1 MRYST
6 IELAQANE
14 KLGKQIYTSD
24 GRVLLNEGASLTPT
38 LITRLKR
45 LGIKAIYLQDPF
57 DEEIEEEEMV
67 SDEVKRETLATLK
80 GSFQFVQEGGDIE
93 LRSLQQSV
101 KNIVEEILENSHSL
115 LSLTDMRTEDNG
127 LFIHSLNVCMI
138 SAIVGVKLGLP
149 RAKLYEL
156 ATGALM
162 HDIGKMA
169 SSKEDEIK
177 EEKGHEHTW
186 RGFNVLRK
194 NSEMSALSAH
204 IALSHHEHVDGSG
217 TPRNLVEKDIHLF
230 AKIVTVANAFDHL
243 ISPLRPGGRM
253 LPHDACEI
261 LMGLTGV
268 RYAHQVIK
276 HFLKTIAFYP
286 TGSQVVLSTGEYGV
300 VSAQNDGIP
309 QRPYVRIFKMEG
321 HGQGEFQ
328 MHDINLI
335 ENPTLFIEKMV
346 E

>member
-1 MRYST
+1 MRYTT
-6 IELAQANE
+6 IELTQANE

-38 LITRLKR
+38 LITRLKK
-45 LGIKAIYLQDPF
+45 LGIQAVYLQDPF
-57 DEEIEEEEMV
+57 DKEIKKEDMV

-80 GSFQFVQEGGDIE
+80 GSFQFVQEGAGFE
-93 LRSLQQSV
+93 LKSIQQSV
-101 KNIVEEILENSHSL
+101 KNIVEEILAHSHSL

-138 SAIVGVKLGLP
+138 STIVGVKLGLSKS
-149 RAKLYEL
+149 KLYEL

-169 SSKEDEIK
+169 N
-177 EEKGHEHTW
+177 EKDNEPQVELGHHHTW

-194 NSEMSALSAH
+194 NSEMSSLSAH

-217 TPRNLVEKDIHLF
+217 MPRKLSEKDIHLF
-230 AKIVTVANAFDHL
+230 AKIVSVANAFDHL
-243 ISPLRPGGRM
+243 ISPLRPSGRM

-268 RYAHQVIK
+268 RYGHQIIA

-286 TGSQVVLSTGEYGV
+286 TGIQVVLSTGEYGI

-328 MHDINLI
+328 KIDINLL
-335 ENPTLFIEKMV
+335 EHPTIFIEKIV
-346 E
+346 D